1 MVIRLVSAGSNAESS
16 ANPGLFFSFG
26 DDDEEMYTISST
38 MDANE
43 KLGKATGMKKKKTEL
58 KTLVILYLSRIFL
71 FVFQAGLLN
80 KLMHNMGSPFTNTVM
95 PQLMMGEKIMTTHA
109 NTSSISVVAPPPPP
123 FALSPKVSDQPEV
136 TLNQRTLINLK
147 ECGIDGELDVVFL
160 ILTWDAGHLIAIL
173 SPPDKTELSRN
184 TENVAAERVSSHNLL
199 FKFNVGEA
207 GLVERPVCQLK
218 VAAASEPRCV
228 VMLPSGDRRYDSVWS
243 AEEAAAMRG
252 PMRAVVVT

>member
-1 MVIRLVSAGSNAESS
+1 
-16 ANPGLFFSFG
+16 
-26 DDDEEMYTISST
+26 
-38 MDANE
+38 
-43 KLGKATGMKKKKTEL
+43 
-58 KTLVILYLSRIFL
+58 
-71 FVFQAGLLN
+71 
-80 KLMHNMGSPFTNTVM
+80 
-95 PQLMMGEKIMTTHA
+95 
-109 NTSSISVVAPPPPP
+109 
-123 FALSPKVSDQPEV
+123 
-136 TLNQRTLINLK
+136 LK

-184 TENVAAERVSSHNLL
+184 TENVAAER
-199 FKFNVGEA
+199 FNVGEA

>member
-1 MVIRLVSAGSNAESS
+1 
-16 ANPGLFFSFG
+16 
-26 DDDEEMYTISST
+26 
-38 MDANE
+38 
-43 KLGKATGMKKKKTEL
+43 
-58 KTLVILYLSRIFL
+58 
-71 FVFQAGLLN
+71 
-80 KLMHNMGSPFTNTVM
+80 
-95 PQLMMGEKIMTTHA
+95 
-109 NTSSISVVAPPPPP
+109 
-123 FALSPKVSDQPEV
+123 
-136 TLNQRTLINLK
+136 LK